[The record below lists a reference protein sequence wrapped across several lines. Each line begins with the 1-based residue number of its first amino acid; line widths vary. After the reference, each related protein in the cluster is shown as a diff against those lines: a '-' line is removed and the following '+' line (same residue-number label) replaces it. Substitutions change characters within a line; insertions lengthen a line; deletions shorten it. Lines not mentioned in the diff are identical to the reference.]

1 MAMTAARS
9 ARKPASVERRGK
21 PSHRDDLRAELLSEA
36 VKVVASEGHEGLSI
50 RKLAEA
56 IGVSPAAP
64 YNHFP
69 DRRSLLLA
77 VALEGYNR
85 MFNDTDFVDGQ
96 SDDRGTQAS
105 EPLFQSFM
113 AFIRF
118 AMTQPHLFTLMYE
131 SELVRPT
138 LAPELGEAQ
147 DRGFQILRREIARLA
162 PELSEREQ
170 SVRVATIWS
179 AVFGFAMQANRAMLR
194 HQAPEPAP
202 DDLAPEV
209 VKQALR
215 LLAS

>member
-1 MAMTAARS
+1 MPSDRTPAKS
-9 ARKPASVERRGK
+9 ALAERRGK
-21 PSHRDDLRAELLSEA
+21 PSHRDDLRNELLAEA
-36 VKVVASEGHEGLSI
+36 VKVVAADGHEGLSI

-77 VALEGYNR
+77 VALEGYIR
-85 MFNDTDFVDGQ
+85 MFDETGSGMPDP
-96 SDDRGTQAS
+96 DDADEDAS
-105 EPLFQSFM
+105 PERLFQSFV

-131 SELVRPT
+131 SELVRPM

-147 DRGFQILRREIARLA
+147 DRGFQFLRREIARLA
-162 PELSEREQ
+162 PDLTEHER

-202 DDLAPEV
+202 HDLAPEV
-209 VKQALR
+209 VRQALR
-215 LLAS
+215 LLAA

>member
-1 MAMTAARS
+1 MSSTHAAL
-9 ARKPASVERRGK
+9 KPASAERRGK
-21 PSHRDDLRAELLSEA
+21 PSHRDDLRAELLAEA
-36 VKVVASEGHEGLSI
+36 VNVVEREGHEGLSI

-77 VALEGYNR
+77 VALEGYAR
-85 MFNDTDFVDGQ
+85 MFNETDFVEGQ
-96 SDDRGTQAS
+96 AGLGTDRAS
-105 EPLFQSFM
+105 EPLFQSFL

-147 DRGFQILRREIARLA
+147 DRGFQLLRREIARLA
-162 PELSEREQ
+162 PNLDEHQQ

-209 VKQALR
+209 VRQALR
-215 LLAS
+215 LLAA

>member
-1 MAMTAARS
+1 MN
-9 ARKPASVERRGK
+9 
-21 PSHRDDLRAELLSEA
+21 
-36 VKVVASEGHEGLSI
+36 VVAREGHENLSI

-77 VALEGYNR
+77 VALEGYSR
-85 MFNDTDFVDGQ
+85 MFNDTNFVHRHIDARSDQ
-96 SDDRGTQAS
+96 ST
-105 EPLFQSFM
+105 EPLFRSFL

-147 DRGFQILRREIARLA
+147 DRGFQILRREIDRLA
-162 PELSEREQ
+162 PELDERER

-215 LLAS
+215 LLSA